1 MSDEILVEDTNN
13 VLYVTLNSPELRNP
27 LSDVVLDRLMQIT
40 RNIRKGLRAVVLR
53 GAGGMFC
60 AGGDIKQFKSAL
72 QGAPAEEIA
81 RYNRRYGDILR
92 RLNEIPVPVISA
104 VEGAAIGGG
113 MGLAAIADIT
123 IAERNAK
130 FALTETKLGLPPA
143 QICAFVVDRIG
154 THNARRLMLT
164 AARFGV
170 EEAVR
175 IGLVDEVTDDVD
187 SAIKATL
194 DSISLCGPDANAMT
208 KQLVAAT
215 QKMPL
220 DELLDYAAE
229 MFAAAMLS
237 AEACEGVQSFID
249 RREPAWAEQ

>member
-1 MSDEILVEDTNN
+1 MSDEILVEDMNDI
-13 VLYVTLNSPELRNP
+13 LYVTLNRPELRNP
-27 LSDVVLDRLMQIT
+27 LSDLVLDRLVQING
-40 RNIRKGLRAVVLR
+40 NIRQGLRAVVLR
-53 GAGGMFC
+53 GAGGIFC
-60 AGGDIKQFKSAL
+60 AGGDIKQFQSAL

-92 RLNEIPVPVISA
+92 RLNEIPIPVISA

-113 MGLAAIADIT
+113 MGLVAIADIT

-154 THNARRLMLT
+154 AHNARRLMLT
-164 AARFGV
+164 AARFGA
-170 EEAVR
+170 EEAAR

-187 SAIKATL
+187 AAINAIL
-194 DSISLCGPDANAMT
+194 GSISLCGPNANAMT

-215 QKMPL
+215 QKMPV
-220 DELLDYAAE
+220 DELLNYAAE
-229 MFAAAMLS
+229 MFADAMLS
-237 AEACEGVQSFID
+237 AEAKEGVQSFID
-249 RREPAWAEQ
+249 RRKPVWAEQ